1 MFLVVTMTT
10 KWKKDSKFQYKLKNN
25 IFSKDSYI
33 SLSHIKTIDKKRFI
47 EKIWKIWEDDFMQ
60 IKNKIREYL

>member
-10 KWKKDSKFQYKLKNN
+10 KWKKDWKFQHKLKENT
-25 IFSKDSYI
+25 FEKDSYI

-47 EKIWKIWEDDFMQ
+47 EKIWKIWEDDFTQ